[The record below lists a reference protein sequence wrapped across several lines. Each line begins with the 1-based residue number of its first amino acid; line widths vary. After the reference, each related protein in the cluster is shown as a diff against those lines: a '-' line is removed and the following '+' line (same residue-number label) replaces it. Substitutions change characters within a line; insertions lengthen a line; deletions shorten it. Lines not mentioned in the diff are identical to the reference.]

1 VAALIAGSR
10 PVIRVDGVRVLV
22 TDDDMNARELLA
34 VILENAGAE
43 VRAASSAEDALMI
56 MQTWTPEVL
65 ISDIE
70 MPGED
75 GFGLIE
81 KARRK
86 TAGRVSL
93 VAIALTAHARPE
105 DRLRALE
112 SGFQWHLAKPL
123 EPTELLSV
131 LATLL
136 AQKKELGDPKIAEP
150 SELGI
155 QN

>member
-1 VAALIAGSR
+1 
-10 PVIRVDGVRVLV
+10 
-22 TDDDMNARELLA
+22 
-34 VILENAGAE
+34 
-43 VRAASSAEDALMI
+43 MI
-56 MQTWTPEVL
+56 MQAWTPEVL

-81 KARRK
+81 KARRM

-105 DRLRALE
+105 DRVRALE

-123 EPTELLSV
+123 EPSELLSV
-131 LATLL
+131 LVTLL
-136 AQKKELGDPKIAEP
+136 AQRKGLVDFSTSP
-150 SELGI
+150 S
-155 QN
+155 